1 MNLYTDNADLVF
13 HVRDGIPWER
23 IVPLW
28 EQGFRFE
35 DGPRSLEEARSVYEQ
50 SLAEL
55 GEFAAREIAPRAGEI
70 DREGVAFRDGQVV
83 QPAALLANVAGLKR
97 LGVLAPSLPRETG
110 GFNFPFSIGAAML
123 EIVGRACS
131 NTLLLYAFH
140 QGPALLILRFGTR
153 DQIERWVKPLAAGDI
168 SGAVAMTEPEAGSDV
183 GKIATRAVA
192 EGDRYRVDGRKQF
205 ITNGCGDVCIVLAR
219 TEAGSE
225 GLEGL
230 SLLVV
235 PRVVNGRDNYR
246 VARPETKHVI
256 RGSATC
262 ELQFEG
268 SCAEL
273 LGERGRGFHEIL
285 TFMNESRAA
294 VAIQGLGL
302 SEAALFAARSYAAQ
316 RVQMDRPIARHE
328 LVADI
333 LLDMEAETAALRA
346 LVYRCTALHDRI
358 VGLER
363 AGEPRAAARLQREL
377 RERTPLLK
385 WFGSERPL
393 WITRAAV
400 QVHGGYGV
408 VEEYGVERHYRD
420 ALILPIYEGTSQIQ
434 ALMSLKDQ
442 VRSVLRRPH
451 RLATGAVSVEVP
463 PDPLGDAVREMAAE
477 YNRTLRTALGRSLG
491 VSGVIGAWSGREP
504 DRAALAPALL
514 AAERLCAML
523 SYTRAAEAL
532 VATAPRG
539 SARRRLAERFVGR
552 SLPVVRMHGEIAR
565 SPDRSTLEATSA

>member
-1 MNLYTDNADLVF
+1 
-13 HVRDGIPWER
+13 
-23 IVPLW
+23 
-28 EQGFRFE
+28 
-35 DGPRSLEEARSVYEQ
+35 
-50 SLAEL
+50 
-55 GEFAAREIAPRAGEI
+55 
-70 DREGVAFRDGQVV
+70 VAFRDGQVV

-205 ITNGCGDVCIVLAR
+205 ITNGCGDMCIVLAR
-219 TEAGSE
+219 TEPGSR

-230 SLLVV
+230 SLLIA
-235 PRVVNGRDNYR
+235 PRLENGRENYR
-246 VARPETKHVI
+246 VAKPERKFII

-262 ELQFEG
+262 ELAFDG

-273 LGERGRGFHEIL
+273 LGERGKGFAQIL
-285 TFMNESRAA
+285 GFMNESRVGVA
-294 VAIQGLGL
+294 VQGLGL
-302 SEAALFAARSYAAQ
+302 SQAAYSAARGYAER

-328 LVADI
+328 LVAD
-333 LLDMEAETAALRA
+333 LLADMQAELHAMRA
-346 LVYRCTALHDRI
+346 LVLRCAELADR
-358 VGLER
+358 VAAAAPAERARLER
-363 AGEPRAAARLQREL
+363 GL
-377 RERTPLLK
+377 RDRTPLVK
-385 WFGSERPL
+385 WFGAERTL
-393 WITRAAV
+393 FITRAAV

-408 VEEYGVERHYRD
+408 IQDYQVERHYRD

-442 VRSVLRRPH
+442 LKWALERPA
-451 RLATGAVSVEVP
+451 RLLLGAVRVEAP
-463 PDPLGDAVREMAAE
+463 PDTRGDALRELAAE
-477 YNRTLRTALGRSLG
+477 YNRSLRSALLHSLG
-491 VSGVIGAWSGREP
+491 VEGVLGALLGR
-504 DRAALAPALL
+504 APARERYDYALL
-514 AAERLCAML
+514 SAERLCAML
-523 SYTRAAEAL
+523 AYTRAAEAL
-532 VATAPRG
+532 LVSSAG
-539 SARRRLAERFVGR
+539 SSQRLRIADRFLNR
-552 SLPVVRMHGEIAR
+552 ALPLVRMHGQIVR
-565 SPDRSTLEATSA
+565 SGDRDTLQGLSA